1 MIQRPALVTDRRRDL
16 AAARTSL
23 GQGHRPDHS
32 AIAFR
37 PAAVIFT
44 QNNFGGLP
52 LVAWEA
58 L

>member
-1 MIQRPALVTDRRRDL
+1 VQG
-16 AAARTSL
+16 SL

-52 LVAWEA
+52 LALGSVPMDQVAA
-58 L
+58 MK